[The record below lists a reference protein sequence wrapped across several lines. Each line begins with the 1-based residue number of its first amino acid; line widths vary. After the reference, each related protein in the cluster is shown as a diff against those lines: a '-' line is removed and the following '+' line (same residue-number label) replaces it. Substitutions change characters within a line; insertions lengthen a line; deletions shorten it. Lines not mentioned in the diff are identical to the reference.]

1 MRSHT
6 MQTRQ
11 TGFSL
16 IELMVALVLGLI
28 LTSGVISV
36 YITSKNTY
44 NVNTALGAVQE
55 HGRFSLMFM
64 DPQIRMAGYWGC
76 RKTAP
81 IPNYV
86 ASDSIYD
93 YTSAVFGY
101 EATGTGVGGSLDL
114 NANPSYE
121 TTPPQN
127 AALWSPALNASGT
140 VLYNAIKST
149 ALRGSDIF
157 MIRYVNSNPPALIAP
172 TYGDGTDPGNLYV
185 STNDNGVNDTSYF
198 ATNGYAV
205 VSACSATVAPQAFKV
220 TAIDTAA
227 GTVSYAS
234 LLAHYTSA
242 LATGN
247 LGVAVT
253 YVYWVGKG
261 ADNGPS
267 LYQGV
272 VNNDGS
278 FSTRELVSGVENMQ
292 VLYGVDTDSDADHVP
307 NRFETASDVQ
317 NEAGGAAWSKVVCI
331 RVALLTRSD
340 DNSID
345 KAPSSAQ
352 TYFMMASDP
361 QANAN
366 GDAMSL
372 TVPIDRRLRRY
383 FVQTFSMRNALP

>member
-6 MQTRQ
+6 MHARQ

-44 NVNTALGAVQE
+44 NVNNALGAVQE

-64 DPQIRMAGYWGC
+64 DPEVRMAGYWGC
-76 RKTAP
+76 RKLAP
-81 IPNYV
+81 VSNFV
-86 ASDSIYD
+86 ATDSIYD

-127 AALWSPALNASGT
+127 AALWSPSLTVSGT
-140 VLYNAIKST
+140 VLYNAIKGT

-157 MIRYVNSNPPALIAP
+157 MVRYVGGNPPALIAP
-172 TYGDGTDPGNLYV
+172 NYGDSTDPGKLYV
-185 STNDNGVNDTSYF
+185 STTDAANF
-198 ATNGYAV
+198 AVGAYAV
-205 VSACSATVAPQAFKV
+205 VSACNQNLAPQAFKV
-220 TAIDTAA
+220 TAVDTTA

-234 LLAHYTSA
+234 LLAHFDNTV
-242 LATGN
+242 ATGN
-247 LGVAVT
+247 VGLAVT

-272 VNNDGS
+272 VNNDGT
-278 FSTRELVSGVENMQ
+278 FSARELVSGIENMQ
-292 VLYGVDTDSDADHVP
+292 VLYGVDTDADYVP

-331 RVALLTRSD
+331 RVALLARSD

-352 TYFMMASDP
+352 VFYMMASDP
-361 QANAN
+361 KGNVN

-372 TVPIDRRLRRY
+372 TVPVDKRLRRY